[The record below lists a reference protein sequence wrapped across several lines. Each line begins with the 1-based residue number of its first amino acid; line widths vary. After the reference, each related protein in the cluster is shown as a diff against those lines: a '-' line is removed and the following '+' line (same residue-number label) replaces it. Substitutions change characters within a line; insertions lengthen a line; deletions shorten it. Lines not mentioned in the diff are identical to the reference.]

1 MLLTSALL
9 CARTVWSC
17 GVIISELL
25 SRRKPYYGKITNEV
39 SSIIESVT
47 VTVREESKKKRKA
60 NNNSD
65 SADADAM
72 PFHEDQLLGRPPK
85 ALVDLMRRCLS
96 LTISARPSFS
106 DAVEVLEE
114 LKQSLHS
121 QSEDENE
128 AAAAAPSPLPELE
141 VKRPKRLAKRR
152 AKPAVPPPQADE
164 KPEQPAG
171 SQAVVPTACMVL
183 TPQQQPKVRRVVRRR
198 NKVLLAPASAS
209 CAPTQDDDEEEQVV
223 EDKEN
228 VKPLANR
235 LKKMRL

>member
-1 MLLTSALL
+1 
-9 CARTVWSC
+9 VWSF

-39 SSIIESVT
+39 STLIESVT
-47 VTVREESKKKRKA
+47 VTVRDGPKKRKA
-60 NNNSD
+60 NN
-65 SADADAM
+65 SADTDAM

-96 LTISARPSFS
+96 LTLSARPSFS

-114 LKQSLHS
+114 LKQSLHG

-128 AAAAAPSPLPELE
+128 AAVAAPSPPPVVELE
-141 VKRPKRLAKRR
+141 VTRPKRLAKRR
-152 AKPAVPPPQADE
+152 AKPAVPPAQADG
-164 KPEQPAG
+164 KQEQPAP
-171 SQAVVPTACMVL
+171 QAVVPTASVVL
-183 TPQQQPKVRRVVRRR
+183 TPQQQPTVRRAVRRR

-209 CAPTQDDDEEEQVV
+209 CTPTQDEEEV
-223 EDKEN
+223 DKEN

>member
-9 CARTVWSC
+9 CARTVWSF

-39 SSIIESVT
+39 STIIESVT
-47 VTVREESKKKRKA
+47 VTVRDGPKKRKA
-60 NNNSD
+60 NN
-65 SADADAM
+65 SADTDAM

-96 LTISARPSFS
+96 LTLSARPSFS

-121 QSEDENE
+121 QNE
-128 AAAAAPSPLPELE
+128 AAVAAPSPPPAVELE
-141 VKRPKRLAKRR
+141 VTRPKRLAKRR
-152 AKPAVPPPQADE
+152 AKPAVALAPADG
-164 KPEQPAG
+164 KQEQPAP
-171 SQAVVPTACMVL
+171 QAVVPTACVVL
-183 TPQQQPKVRRVVRRR
+183 TPQQPKVRRAVRRR

-209 CAPTQDDDEEEQVV
+209 CAPTQDDDEEEVV